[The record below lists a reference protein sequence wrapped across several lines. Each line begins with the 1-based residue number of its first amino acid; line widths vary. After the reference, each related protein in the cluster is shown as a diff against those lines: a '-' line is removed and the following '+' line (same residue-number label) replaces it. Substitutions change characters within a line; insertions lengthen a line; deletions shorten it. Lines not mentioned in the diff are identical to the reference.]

1 LKKTISIAIIFI
13 FIVSF
18 CGVIFAKEKTGTEK
32 EPISF
37 TQQEKEW
44 LEQHKDEKFLL
55 GLLAFAGMDYFENR
69 GELQGYMFEFVELL
83 NNETGLDFE
92 IFAGESWSETYNRL
106 HAKKIDVLFGAN
118 ATEER
123 KKTMVFTE
131 PVHKYPYALLAVKGS
146 EIRTIGDVDSRK
158 IGFIKDDM
166 VINAFGESYKNIS
179 YYPKLYSDQVI
190 AIEAMLRGEIDGFI
204 TSGTEV
210 VNEYLYKYDNLDNIA
225 EIKNVYS
232 DQTLSG
238 LKENKILI
246 QILNKVIL
254 SREAEINSLIEV
266 AMQNYLYK
274 ALELSDK
281 ELQWIEKNKTIKAGV
296 PTDYL
301 PIDHYF
307 EGNYTGVAGEF
318 LSDFCK
324 RIGIK
329 IECVPMTF
337 DVLYEKMNKGEID
350 LLNMAK
356 TKDREKLFAFTRP
369 FSNERDVIYGMQ
381 EKPIVSDIYGLEGTR
396 VAVIDGFWHEEYLNK
411 NLNDF
416 TIIHTKDIKETLALI
431 KKGKAD
437 YFIEN
442 PTVAEYYIQGLGYT
456 QIVKKGNTSADS
468 FLYFGC
474 QKEDEEF
481 VSIFNKTLKLMD
493 YEKAKYEGVKNA
505 PALKNIQNIRLTKVI
520 IFILISL
527 IVLAITLINIFRKLI
542 IQKETTKRLKEREHL
557 IYTDALTGLYN
568 RMYFNS
574 LERKMS
580 EYSFPQAFIMMDL
593 NKLKKTND
601 TFGHSAGDMLIQEF
615 AKVIQEVVPH
625 ERIMRMGGDEFFVFI
640 EEHDTIKT
648 QEIVNTIK
656 QKCMETKLINDGEI
670 ILDKLG
676 VSIGYYVRE
685 TNNTSTEEALNNA
698 DKAMYENKLKA
709 RANR

>member
-1 LKKTISIAIIFI
+1 
-13 FIVSF
+13 
-18 CGVIFAKEKTGTEK
+18 
-32 EPISF
+32 
-37 TQQEKEW
+37 
-44 LEQHKDEKFLL
+44 
-55 GLLAFAGMDYFENR
+55 
-69 GELQGYMFEFVELL
+69 LL
-83 NNETGLDFE
+83 NC
-92 IFAGESWSETYNRL
+92 I
-106 HAKKIDVLFGAN
+106 
-118 ATEER
+118 
-123 KKTMVFTE
+123 
-131 PVHKYPYALLAVKGS
+131 
-146 EIRTIGDVDSRK
+146 
-158 IGFIKDDM
+158 
-166 VINAFGESYKNIS
+166 GESYKNIS

-266 AMQNYLYK
+266 AMQKYLYK

-281 ELQWIEKNKTIKAGV
+281 ELQWIEKNKTIKVGV

-301 PIDHYF
+301 PIDHYS

-356 TKDREKLFAFTRP
+356 TKDREKLFAFTMP

-416 TIIHTKDIKETLALI
+416 TIIQTKDIKETLALI

-474 QKEDEEF
+474 QKEDGEF

-580 EYSFPQAFIMMDL
+580 DYSFPQAFIMMDL

-625 ERIMRMGGDEFFVFI
+625 ERIMRMGGDEFFVFL
-640 EEHDTIKT
+640 EEHNSIKT
-648 QEIVNTIK
+648 QELINAIK
-656 QKCMETKLINDGEI
+656 QKCKETKLIAEGKT
-670 ILDKLG
+670 ILDKLD

-685 TNNTSTEEALNNA
+685 TSNISTEEALNNA
-698 DKAMYENKLKA
+698 DKAMYDNKLKA
-709 RANR
+709 RYTAYT